1 MVKKVKGK
9 QGAAIFNNIRA
20 TPSGSARLRS
30 AISNILLLPSP
41 GVMAWPG
48 CLALQPITGQA
59 GPVWTNQ
66 SRGAH
71 LTLSDWR
78 P

>member
-48 CLALQPITGQA
+48 CLASAANHRPGWA
-59 GPVWTNQ
+59 SVDQ
-66 SRGAH
+66 SELGAH